1 MHKLFVATNIHP
13 GVIVL
18 SFAFGF
24 FSLILATHFGVSFK
38 KALIIAAIVAIIVF
52 VSVLYII

>member
-18 SFAFGF
+18 SVAFGYVT
-24 FSLILATHFGVSFK
+24 LLLATHFGVSFK
-38 KALIIAAIVAIIVF
+38 KAIIIAAIVAIIVLI
-52 VSVLYII
+52 SVLCII